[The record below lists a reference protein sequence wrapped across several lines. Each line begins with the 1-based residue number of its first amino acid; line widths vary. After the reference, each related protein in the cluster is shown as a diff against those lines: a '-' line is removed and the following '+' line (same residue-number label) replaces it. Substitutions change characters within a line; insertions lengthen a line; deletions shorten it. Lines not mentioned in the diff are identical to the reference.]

1 MVAWHGDASSDS
13 IASIYRGSQVA
24 GSLSIRNV
32 DDELI
37 TRLKRRAARH
47 GQSAEA
53 EVRDI
58 LRQVLEGEADGDF
71 ERLAADLR
79 RLTAAR
85 PQTPAEILQ
94 REGRDER

>member
-1 MVAWHGDASSDS
+1 M
-13 IASIYRGSQVA
+13 A
-24 GSLSIRNV
+24 GNLSVRNV

-37 TRLKRRAARH
+37 SRLKRRAARH

-79 RLTAAR
+79 QLTAAR
-85 PQTPAEILQ
+85 MQTPAEILQ
-94 REGRDER
+94 CEGRDER

>member
-1 MVAWHGDASSDS
+1 M
-13 IASIYRGSQVA
+13 A

-53 EVRDI
+53 EMRDI

-71 ERLAADLR
+71 EQLAADLR
-79 RLTAAR
+79 RLTATQE
-85 PQTPAEILQ
+85 QTPAEVLQ
-94 REGRDER
+94 REGRGER